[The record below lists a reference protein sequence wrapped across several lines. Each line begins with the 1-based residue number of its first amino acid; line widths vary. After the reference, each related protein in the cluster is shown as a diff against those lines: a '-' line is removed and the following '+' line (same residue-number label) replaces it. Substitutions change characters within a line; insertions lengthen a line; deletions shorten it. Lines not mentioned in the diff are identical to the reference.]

1 MKKIEWQRDPA
12 ASGWR
17 SRAFLEKGEV
27 VAYDS
32 GAWFVFLGGSYPD
45 GRIRS
50 VASAE
55 DMEPDAKRAKRRALA
70 VYEAL
75 TKRMV

>member
-1 MKKIEWQRDPA
+1 MIEKQDEPIEWCRDPA

-17 SRAFLEKGEV
+17 SRAFLDKGEV

-32 GAWFVFLGGSYPD
+32 GHWFVCLS
-45 GRIRS
+45 GRG
-50 VASAE
+50 VASAQGDE
-55 DMEPDAKRAKRRALA
+55 SDAEKAKARALL

-75 TKRMV
+75 TT